1 MKKTLIVI
9 PARLKSKR
17 LPNKLIKKIHNKEII
32 VWVAQRIAT
41 LNLDY
46 IVAIDDIKIGNLLQ
60 KYNIP
65 FMLTDPMHLSGT
77 SRVSEIASKLPQY
90 DFYCCVQG
98 DEPLINPKEVYDF
111 IKHGK
116 NINVGYL
123 NAVCKFCEIE
133 DPKDTANVKALIAK
147 DGRLLEVSRNPIN
160 IDENLSEKK
169 ILQICGLY
177 LFSRD
182 FMANYKKLSP
192 SQTEV
197 KEGIEQLRCLDA
209 GVKVQ
214 TLEIQ
219 SKMLSVDTP
228 SDFKKISKI
237 NKSDFIV
244 GIN

>member
-65 FMLTDPMHLSGT
+65 FTLTDPMHLSGT

-98 DEPLINPKEVYDF
+98 DEPLIDPKEVYNF
-111 IKHGK
+111 IKHGE

-133 DPKDTANVKALIAK
+133 DPKDTANVKALIAR

-160 IDENLSEKK
+160 IDENLAEKR

-177 LFSRD
+177 LFSRK

-192 SQTEV
+192 SQSEV

-209 GVKVQ
+209 NVKVQ

-219 SKMLSVDTP
+219 GEMLSVDTKN
-228 SDFKKISKI
+228 DLKKISNISKEY
-237 NKSDFIV
+237 FMLGLV
-244 GIN
+244 